1 MFSSE
6 IGAEAKEI
14 EEKKRAAEAVRTLN
28 FTKFSLENQR
38 VSDSKMRKR
47 KIKDNDNCNHLSTL
61 S

>member
-14 EEKKRAAEAVRTLN
+14 EEKKRAAEAVRT
-28 FTKFSLENQR
+28 LENQR